1 MMLVDDYFGGGHM
14 EGWPLF
20 PIWIDTLR
28 MVTVSPWLW
37 YDCGGEEGEP
47 FAYNSTLMYV
57 SRNYWVIA

>member
-1 MMLVDDYFGGGHM
+1 M